1 MLQQLLSKHEG
12 FAEATKIFAT
22 KDLKKATNN
31 YDERRVLGRG
41 GQRTVYKG
49 ILADNR
55 VVIIKK
61 SKIMDQSQV
70 EQFINEV
77 IILSQINP
85 RNVVKLLG
93 YCLETEV
100 PLLVYEFVTNG
111 TFYNHLHN
119 QDQAS
124 SISWE
129 TRLQIAIET
138 TRAL

>member
-1 MLQQLLSKHEG
+1 MLQQLLSKGEG
-12 FAEATKIFAT
+12 FAKATKIFT
-22 KDLKKATNN
+22 IEDLKKATNN
-31 YDERRVLGRG
+31 YDERKILGHG
-41 GQRTVYKG
+41 GQGTIYKG
-49 ILADNR
+49 ILVYNR
-55 VVIIKK
+55 VVIVKK

-77 IILSQINP
+77 IILSQINH
-85 RNVVKLLG
+85 RNMVKLLG
-93 YCLETEV
+93 YCLETKV
-100 PLLVYEFVTNG
+100 PLLVNEFVTNG
-111 TFYNHLHN
+111 TLYNHLHN